1 MKHIY
6 NDCALILIRGCLL
19 FYVAAFWPKCS
30 FLRFG
35 LSDDSGRA
43 KRNDIIGNTVGVS
56 RCGAGLQCI
65 FLGPPLIWA

>member
-1 MKHIY
+1 M
-6 NDCALILIRGCLL
+6 LVG
-19 FYVAAFWPKCS
+19 FMVAAFWPKCS
-30 FLRFG
+30 FFAFRGCPMILEG
-35 LSDDSGRA
+35 A